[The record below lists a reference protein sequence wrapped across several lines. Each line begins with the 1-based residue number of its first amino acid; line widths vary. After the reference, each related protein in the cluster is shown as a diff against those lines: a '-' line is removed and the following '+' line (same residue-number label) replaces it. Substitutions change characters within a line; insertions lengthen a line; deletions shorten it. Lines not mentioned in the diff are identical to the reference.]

1 MCLVSEPPGRVNQM
15 TDRLRKGAPM
25 EHQDRSRGLMVGLA
39 VGNLLG
45 IPCEGWPREEIRLR
59 WPDGVRDIEAKAG
72 YPDDD
77 DLAQAV
83 ILAAAC
89 DGAEALDVDD
99 LARRFWVWGE
109 ENGLGMGHA
118 TNMTLTRYGGSRP
131 RRYGSRNISAR
142 RRRSALPDFQL
153 AREPVGLPALEASR
167 AAWEDSGGKAAGNG
181 AVMRCA
187 PLAIRW
193 RRDDVALV
201 RNTVC
206 SAAVTH
212 WDSRCIWSSVFV
224 NLAIASLLR
233 EPPDNALRLVERAE
247 RARETLGDALA
258 PFGVDAPPRAA
269 VTKAL
274 DVADVTAPEEIGL
287 DGWDM
292 GYTLK
297 AMQVALWCARQ
308 AADFEEALITVVN
321 AGGDTDTNGA
331 VAGAV
336 LGVRFGFDAIP
347 RRWRDQVAKLRA
359 DRVTMEVWSDRLME
373 TRTSPRSAEGAGEM
387 TKENRDSSR
396 LIRVSGAVWNAIAE
410 RGKFGETEDD
420 VLRRVFGL
428 LPQLDPEQPVSGKR
442 GTGRRAPR
450 RATKRMSVYVERSR
464 LFVQFADDEKSWWDL
479 PDPTDKRAIRRIRD
493 EAVAF
498 ALAHGATD
506 PGQTNAVKKA
516 LTDAGYHLTR

>member
-1 MCLVSEPPGRVNQM
+1 MQL
-15 TDRLRKGAPM
+15 
-25 EHQDRSRGLMVGLA
+25 QDRCRGLMVGLA

-59 WPDGVRDIEAKAG
+59 WPNGVRDIEAKAG

-89 DGAEALDVDD
+89 HGAEALDAND
-99 LARRFWVWGE
+99 LARQFWVWGE

-118 TNMTLTRYGGSRP
+118 TRATLARYGGSPP
-131 RRYGSRNISAR
+131 RCYGSRNLPAR
-142 RRRSALPDFQL
+142 RSQA

-167 AAWEDSGGKAAGNG
+167 AAWEDAGGKAAGNG

-193 RRDDVALV
+193 RDDDAALI
-201 RNTVC
+201 RNTII

-212 WDSRCIWSSVFV
+212 WDARCVWSSVFV

-233 EPPDNALRLVERAE
+233 EPPDDAFRLVKRAE

-258 PFGVDAPPRAA
+258 PFGIDAPVPAA

-274 DVADVTAPEEIGL
+274 GAADVTAPEEIGL

-297 AMQVALWCARQ
+297 AMQVALWCSRR
-308 AADFEEALITVVN
+308 AADFEEALIAVVN

-336 LGVRFGFDAIP
+336 LGARFGLEAIP
-347 RRWRDQVAKLRA
+347 GRWRDRVATLRA
-359 DRVTMEVWSDRLME
+359 DRLM
-373 TRTSPRSAEGAGEM
+373 A
-387 TKENRDSSR
+387 
-396 LIRVSGAVWNAIAE
+396 
-410 RGKFGETEDD
+410 
-420 VLRRVFGL
+420 
-428 LPQLDPEQPVSGKR
+428 
-442 GTGRRAPR
+442 
-450 RATKRMSVYVERSR
+450 
-464 LFVQFADDEKSWWDL
+464 
-479 PDPTDKRAIRRIRD
+479 
-493 EAVAF
+493 
-498 ALAHGATD
+498 
-506 PGQTNAVKKA
+506 
-516 LTDAGYHLTR
+516 

>member
-1 MCLVSEPPGRVNQM
+1 MQL
-15 TDRLRKGAPM
+15 
-25 EHQDRSRGLMVGLA
+25 QDRCRGLMVGLA

-45 IPCEGWPREEIRLR
+45 IPCEGWPREEISLG
-59 WPDGVRDIEAKAG
+59 WSNGVRDIEAKAG

-89 DGAEALDVDD
+89 HGAEVLDADD

-118 TNMTLTRYGGSRP
+118 TRATLARYGGSPP
-131 RRYGSRNISAR
+131 RCYGFRNLPAR
-142 RRRSALPDFQL
+142 RSQA

-167 AAWEDSGGKAAGNG
+167 AAWEDSGGKAAGDG

-193 RRDDVALV
+193 RDDDAALV
-201 RNTVC
+201 RNTVV

-212 WDSRCIWSSVFV
+212 WDARCVWSAVFV

-233 EPPDNALRLVERAE
+233 EPPDDAFRLVERAE

-258 PFGVDAPPRAA
+258 PFGVDAPVPAA

-297 AMQVALWCARQ
+297 AMQVALWCARR
-308 AADFEEALITVVN
+308 AVDFEEALVAVVN

-336 LGVRFGFDAIP
+336 LGARFGLGAIP
-347 RRWRDQVAKLRA
+347 QRWRDRVATLRA
-359 DRVTMEVWSDRLME
+359 DREAMEAWADRLM
-373 TRTSPRSAEGAGEM
+373 A
-387 TKENRDSSR
+387 
-396 LIRVSGAVWNAIAE
+396 
-410 RGKFGETEDD
+410 
-420 VLRRVFGL
+420 
-428 LPQLDPEQPVSGKR
+428 
-442 GTGRRAPR
+442 
-450 RATKRMSVYVERSR
+450 
-464 LFVQFADDEKSWWDL
+464 
-479 PDPTDKRAIRRIRD
+479 
-493 EAVAF
+493 
-498 ALAHGATD
+498 
-506 PGQTNAVKKA
+506 
-516 LTDAGYHLTR
+516 

>member
-1 MCLVSEPPGRVNQM
+1 
-15 TDRLRKGAPM
+15 M
-25 EHQDRSRGLMVGLA
+25 ELQDRCRGLMVGLA

-45 IPCEGWPREEIRLR
+45 IPCEGWPREKIRRR
-59 WPDGVRDIEAKAG
+59 WPDGVRDIEVKAG

-83 ILAAAC
+83 ILA
-89 DGAEALDVDD
+89 EASHGVAVLDADD

-118 TNMTLTRYGGSRP
+118 TGMTLTYYGGSHP
-131 RRYGSRNISAR
+131 RRYGSPRSAR
-142 RRRSALPDFQL
+142 RRGSTRPDFQA
-153 AREPVGLPALEASR
+153 AREPAGLPALEASR

-193 RRDDVALV
+193 RHDDAALV
-201 RNTVC
+201 RNTLC

-233 EPPDNALRLVERAE
+233 EPPDSALRLVERAE

-258 PFGVDAPPRAA
+258 PFGIDAPARTK

-274 DVADVTAPEEIGL
+274 DVSDITTPDDIGL
-287 DGWDM
+287 DGHDM

-297 AMQVALWCARQ
+297 AMQVALWCVHQ
-308 AADFEEALITVVN
+308 AADFEEALIAVFN

-336 LGVRFGFDAIP
+336 LGARFGLDAIP
-347 RRWRDQVAKLRA
+347 RRWRDQVARLRA
-359 DRVTMEVWSDRLME
+359 DRVAMEVWADRLM
-373 TRTSPRSAEGAGEM
+373 A
-387 TKENRDSSR
+387 
-396 LIRVSGAVWNAIAE
+396 
-410 RGKFGETEDD
+410 
-420 VLRRVFGL
+420 
-428 LPQLDPEQPVSGKR
+428 
-442 GTGRRAPR
+442 
-450 RATKRMSVYVERSR
+450 
-464 LFVQFADDEKSWWDL
+464 
-479 PDPTDKRAIRRIRD
+479 
-493 EAVAF
+493 
-498 ALAHGATD
+498 
-506 PGQTNAVKKA
+506 
-516 LTDAGYHLTR
+516 

>member
-1 MCLVSEPPGRVNQM
+1 MQL
-15 TDRLRKGAPM
+15 
-25 EHQDRSRGLMVGLA
+25 QDRCRGLMVGLA

-45 IPCEGWPREEIRLR
+45 IPCEGWPQEEIRLA

-83 ILAAAC
+83 ILAAASH
-89 DGAEALDVDD
+89 GTEALDADD

-118 TNMTLTRYGGSRP
+118 TRATLARYGGSPP
-131 RRYGSRNISAR
+131 RCYGSRNLPGH
-142 RRRSALPDFQL
+142 RSQA

-193 RRDDVALV
+193 RDDDAALV
-201 RNTVC
+201 RNTVV

-212 WDSRCIWSSVFV
+212 WDARCVWSSVFV

-233 EPPDNALRLVERAE
+233 EPPDGAFRLVERAE

-258 PFGVDAPPRAA
+258 PFGVDAPVPAA
-269 VTKAL
+269 VTKVL

-297 AMQVALWCARQ
+297 AMQVALWCARR
-308 AADFEEALITVVN
+308 AADFEEALIAVVN

-336 LGVRFGFDAIP
+336 LGARFGLEAIP
-347 RRWRDQVAKLRA
+347 GRWRDQVARLREE
-359 DRVTMEVWSDRLME
+359 REEMEVWADRLM
-373 TRTSPRSAEGAGEM
+373 A
-387 TKENRDSSR
+387 
-396 LIRVSGAVWNAIAE
+396 
-410 RGKFGETEDD
+410 
-420 VLRRVFGL
+420 
-428 LPQLDPEQPVSGKR
+428 
-442 GTGRRAPR
+442 
-450 RATKRMSVYVERSR
+450 
-464 LFVQFADDEKSWWDL
+464 
-479 PDPTDKRAIRRIRD
+479 
-493 EAVAF
+493 
-498 ALAHGATD
+498 
-506 PGQTNAVKKA
+506 
-516 LTDAGYHLTR
+516 

>member
-1 MCLVSEPPGRVNQM
+1 MQL
-15 TDRLRKGAPM
+15 
-25 EHQDRSRGLMVGLA
+25 QDRCRGLMVGLA
-39 VGNLLG
+39 AGNLLG
-45 IPCEGWPREEIRLR
+45 ILCEGWPREEIRLA
-59 WPDGVRDIEAKAG
+59 WPDGVRDIEARAG

-89 DGAEALDVDD
+89 HGAEALDADD

-118 TNMTLTRYGGSRP
+118 TDMTLTRYGGSRP
-131 RRYGSRNISAR
+131 RRYGSRNRSAR
-142 RRRSALPDFQL
+142 RHRLALPAFQA
-153 AREPVGLPALEASR
+153 AREPVGLPALAASR

-193 RRDDVALV
+193 RQDDAALV
-201 RNTVC
+201 RNTIV

-212 WDSRCIWSSVFV
+212 WDARCVWSAVFV

-233 EPPDNALRLVERAE
+233 EPPDGALRLVERAE
-247 RARETLGDALA
+247 QARETLGDTLA
-258 PFGVDAPPRAA
+258 PFGANVPVPAK

-274 DVADVTAPEEIGL
+274 DVADVTAPEDIGL

-308 AADFEEALITVVN
+308 AEDFEEALIAVVN

-336 LGVRFGFDAIP
+336 LGARFGLDAIP

-359 DRVTMEVWSDRLME
+359 DRDTMEVWADRLM
-373 TRTSPRSAEGAGEM
+373 A
-387 TKENRDSSR
+387 
-396 LIRVSGAVWNAIAE
+396 
-410 RGKFGETEDD
+410 
-420 VLRRVFGL
+420 
-428 LPQLDPEQPVSGKR
+428 
-442 GTGRRAPR
+442 
-450 RATKRMSVYVERSR
+450 
-464 LFVQFADDEKSWWDL
+464 
-479 PDPTDKRAIRRIRD
+479 
-493 EAVAF
+493 
-498 ALAHGATD
+498 
-506 PGQTNAVKKA
+506 
-516 LTDAGYHLTR
+516 

>member
-1 MCLVSEPPGRVNQM
+1 MQL
-15 TDRLRKGAPM
+15 
-25 EHQDRSRGLMVGLA
+25 QDRCRGLMVGLA

-45 IPCEGWPREEIRLR
+45 IPCEGWPREEIRLA
-59 WPDGVRDIEAKAG
+59 WPDGVRDIEAEPG

-89 DGAEALDVDD
+89 HGADALDTDD

-118 TNMTLTRYGGSRP
+118 TNMTLTYYGGSPP
-131 RRYGSRNISAR
+131 RCYGARSRSAR
-142 RRRSALPDFQL
+142 RRGSTPPAFRV

-167 AAWEDSGGKAAGNG
+167 AAWEDADGKTAGNG

-193 RRDDVALV
+193 RHDDAALV
-201 RNTVC
+201 RNTVV
-206 SAAVTH
+206 SAVVTH
-212 WDSRCIWSSVFV
+212 WDPRCIWSAVFV

-233 EPPDNALRLVERAE
+233 EPPDGALQLVERAE

-258 PFGVDAPPRAA
+258 PFGIDAPVPAK

-274 DVADVTAPEEIGL
+274 DAADVTAPEEIGL

-297 AMQVALWCARQ
+297 AMQVALWCAHR
-308 AADFEEALITVVN
+308 AADFEAALIAVVS

-336 LGVRFGFDAIP
+336 LGARFGLDAIP
-347 RRWRDQVAKLRA
+347 RRWRDKVATMRA
-359 DRVTMEVWSDRLME
+359 DRVAMEVWADRL
-373 TRTSPRSAEGAGEM
+373 
-387 TKENRDSSR
+387 
-396 LIRVSGAVWNAIAE
+396 
-410 RGKFGETEDD
+410 
-420 VLRRVFGL
+420 
-428 LPQLDPEQPVSGKR
+428 
-442 GTGRRAPR
+442 
-450 RATKRMSVYVERSR
+450 
-464 LFVQFADDEKSWWDL
+464 
-479 PDPTDKRAIRRIRD
+479 
-493 EAVAF
+493 VA
-498 ALAHGATD
+498 
-506 PGQTNAVKKA
+506 
-516 LTDAGYHLTR
+516 

>member
-1 MCLVSEPPGRVNQM
+1 
-15 TDRLRKGAPM
+15 M
-25 EHQDRSRGLMVGLA
+25 ELQDRCRGLMVGLA

-45 IPCEGWPREEIRLR
+45 IPCEGSPREEIRLR
-59 WPDGVRDIEAKAG
+59 WPDGVRDIEARAG

-89 DGAEALDVDD
+89 HGAKALDADD

-118 TNMTLTRYGGSRP
+118 TEKTLAHYGGSHP
-131 RRYGSRNISAR
+131 RRCGSRNRSAR
-142 RRRSALPDFQL
+142 RRGSAQSNFRV
-153 AREPVGLPALEASR
+153 AREPAGLPVLEASR

-181 AVMRCA
+181 AIMRCA

-193 RRDDVALV
+193 WHDDVALV

-233 EPPDNALRLVERAE
+233 EPPDGALRLVERAE

-258 PFGVDAPPRAA
+258 PFGVDAPPRTA

-274 DVADVTAPEEIGL
+274 DVADITVPDEIGL

-292 GYTLK
+292 GFTLK
-297 AMQVALWCARQ
+297 AMQVALWCARR
-308 AADFEEALITVVN
+308 AADFEAALIAVVN

-336 LGVRFGFDAIP
+336 LGARFGLEAIP
-347 RRWRDQVAKLRA
+347 RRWRDQMAKLRA
-359 DRVTMEVWSDRLME
+359 DRTAMEVWADRLTEM
-373 TRTSPRSAEGAGEM
+373 RTSPRSAKGVGEVARK
-387 TKENRDSSR
+387 TRDTSR
-396 LIRVSGAVWNAIAE
+396 LIRISDAVWNAIAE

-428 LPQLDPEQPVSGKR
+428 LPEHGPEQPASRKSGI
-442 GTGRRAPR
+442 GRR
-450 RATKRMSVYVERSR
+450 RATKRMSAHVERGR
-464 LFVQFADDEKSWWDL
+464 LFVQFADAEKSWNL
-479 PDPTDKRAIRRIRD
+479 PDPLDKRAIRRIRD
-493 EAVAF
+493 EAVDF
-498 ALAHGATD
+498 ALAHGATH

-516 LTDAGYHLTR
+516 LTDAGYYLAR